1 MKLIS
6 FVLLWIIFS
15 INVVAQHAINGRVV
29 DQKTGKGIAY
39 ATIVAIDQK
48 NLGAVADREGNF
60 KILLGSD
67 LDSLNFHISASSYYS
82 KNVYL
87 QAKESPQL
95 IELKE
100 KVLELNEVVVRPL
113 KEGEINWFE
122 DSENLKLF
130 GSNDENGR
138 FVPMMMGLE
147 SSGEFHG
154 NAFKLKDM
162 VMLKEIGFHFFLED
176 CFPDKLYMR
185 IFSAEEKS
193 DLSANKPL
201 ENLRELTTKTLQ
213 LDHLKNGFNSVDI
226 SGENIV
232 ANPGF
237 LIIAVTA
244 DINGVPNQKLTIYQQ
259 KYSGKEV
266 LRFSLSPE
274 HYTVFPSYLPKYML
288 GFRYVELEE
297 SKGVFGWLKNLFK
310 K

>member
-1 MKLIS
+1 MKLLRI
-6 FVLLWIIFS
+6 VLLWLICLS
-15 INVVAQHAINGRVV
+15 NVVAQQSLNGRVV
-29 DQKTGKGIAY
+29 DQKTGKGIAF

-48 NLGAVADREGNF
+48 NLGAVADAEGNF
-60 KILLGSD
+60 NIPLGSNP
-67 LDSLNFHISASSYYS
+67 DSLNFHISASSYFS
-82 KNVYL
+82 KNVFL
-87 QAKESPQL
+87 QGKESPQL
-95 IELKE
+95 IELEE
-100 KVLELNEVVVRPL
+100 KVMELNEVVVRPL
-113 KEGEINWFE
+113 KEEEINWFE

-154 NAFKLKDM
+154 NAFKLKAM
-162 VMLKEIGFHFFLED
+162 VMLKEVGFHFFLEEG
-176 CFPDKLYMR
+176 FPDKLYMR
-185 IFSAEEKS
+185 IFSADEKP
-193 DLSANKPL
+193 DLSKNEPL
-201 ENLRELTTKTLQ
+201 DNLEELTAKTIPLIN
-213 LDHLKNGFNSVDI
+213 LKDGFNSVDI
-226 SGENIV
+226 SGENII

-259 KYSGKEV
+259 KSSGKEV

-274 HYTVFPSYLPKYML
+274 HYTIFPSYLPKYML

-297 SKGVFGWLKNLFK
+297 NKGVFGWLKGLFK